1 MAKIILT
8 NIDSLDSHNLELL
21 SNYLAKKGLEF
32 AIVGDSVS
40 FEPTPAPQKT
50 TKAKSAPK
58 SKAKKDDFD
67 RVTYQKVASVMGCLG
82 KHGVWK
88 CCRQWVYAVMDGSM
102 DIDTAC
108 KKVADL
114 KAEKGWA

>member
-1 MAKIILT
+1 MTTITLT
-8 NIDSLDSHNLELL
+8 NLSTLSDKDFDLL
-21 SNYLAKKGLEF
+21 SKYLSKKGIEF
-32 AIVGDSVS
+32 TIND
-40 FEPTPAPQKT
+40 TAPEKT

-58 SKAKKDDFD
+58 SKAKSAKAEDDFD

-88 CCRQWVYAVMDGSM
+88 SCRQWVYAVMDGSM

-114 KAEKGWA
+114 KASKGWA

>member
-1 MAKIILT
+1 MKTIITIT
-8 NIDSLDSHNLELL
+8 NIDTLDAHNFELF
-21 SNYLAKKGLEF
+21 SKYLANKGLK
-32 AIVGDSVS
+32 
-40 FEPTPAPQKT
+40 FEISQPTPAPQKT
-50 TKAKSAPK
+50 TKAQSAPK
-58 SKAKKDDFD
+58 SSKKDDFD